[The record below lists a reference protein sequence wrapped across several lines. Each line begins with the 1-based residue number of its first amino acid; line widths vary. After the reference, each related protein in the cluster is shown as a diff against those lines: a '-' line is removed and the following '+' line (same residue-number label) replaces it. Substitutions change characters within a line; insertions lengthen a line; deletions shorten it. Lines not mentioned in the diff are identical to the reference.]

1 MPIAL
6 VADPAVRRPKWSKTI
21 LGLHWFFQFITLGI
35 FQLITIFLV
44 WMLLAAATNGGNGD
58 GRRPAPPPKYLLY
71 LSLLLPLNFT
81 PLTGV
86 N

>member
-6 VADPAVRRPKWSKTI
+6 VADPAARRPKWSKTI

-44 WMLLAAATNGGNGD
+44 WMLLAAATNGGNGS
-58 GRRPAPPPKYLLY
+58 GRRPAPPSNYLLY
-71 LSLLLPLNFT
+71 LSLLLPLDFI
-81 PLTGV
+81 PLTGM

>member
-6 VADPAVRRPKWSKTI
+6 VADRAVRRPKWSKTI